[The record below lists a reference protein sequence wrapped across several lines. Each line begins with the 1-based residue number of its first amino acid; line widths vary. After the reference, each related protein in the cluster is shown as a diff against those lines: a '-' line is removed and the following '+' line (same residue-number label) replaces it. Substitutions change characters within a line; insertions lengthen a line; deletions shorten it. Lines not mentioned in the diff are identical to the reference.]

1 MPYHVSPRIRD
12 AVFHRIKRAEGN
24 GRYVHVY
31 EAAQEIQDEHP
42 QENIALEDIVSAL
55 VECASGK
62 ALALELSSPRR
73 EGYIPLDFVV
83 QPA

>member
-1 MPYHVSPRIRD
+1 MPYYVSPKIRD
-12 AVFHRIKRAEGN
+12 AVFQRIKRAEGN

-73 EGYIPLDFVV
+73 EGYITLDFIV

>member
-1 MPYHVSPRIRD
+1 MQFYVSPTIRD
-12 AVFHRIKRAEGN
+12 AVFQRIKRAEGN

-62 ALALELSSPRR
+62 ALALELSQPRKA
-73 EGYIPLDFVV
+73 GYIPLDFVV

>member
-1 MPYHVSPRIRD
+1 MPYYASPKIKD
-12 AVFHRIKRAEGN
+12 AVFQRIKRAKGN

-62 ALALELSSPRR
+62 ALALELSHPRKA
-73 EGYIPLDFVV
+73 GYIPLDFVV